1 MIGKP
6 YSGKLNVRFDEG
18 ELEIGLLPLRQFS
31 TLPDGRSY
39 FINSLRSLEDLKK
52 ERLSEDT
59 LLLYDNNIRLHVD
72 KINRRREPKI
82 TLRYFQ
88 FLSLLFAEIFLDNLK
103 NRKIE
108 FLYELNE
115 FLNNYKQ
122 QHDIEI
128 IDEFAEDDLKKLAFW
143 MATGSGKTLI
153 MHINYHQFFHYKP
166 FNPDNI
172 VLITP
177 NEGLSKQH
185 FEELEKSGVPCKL
198 FGGGL
203 SGLYGNATGQGVLV
217 LEITKLVEEKKGGGV
232 TIPLDVFEGRNLV
245 FVDEGHKGKMAEE
258 QKWKKLRDK
267 LAEKGFTF
275 EYSATFGQILSEKES
290 RNSERVF
297 KIHCF
302 RLLLQILLSGRL
314 WQRFF
319 CL

>member
-1 MIGKP
+1 MNIEK
-6 YSGKLNVRFDEG
+6 YLVLNKYLLSLFGVDEFK
-18 ELEIGLLPLRQFS
+18 ELQERLKETSEGYDS
-31 TLPDGRSY
+31 DGRSY
-39 FINSLRSLEDLKK
+39 FINSLRSLDNLKK
-52 ERLSEDT
+52 ESLSEDT
-59 LLLYDNNIRLHVD
+59 LLLYDNNIRLHVE

-88 FLSLLFAEIFLDNLK
+88 FLSLIFAEIFLDNFK

-128 IDEFAEDDLKKLAFW
+128 IDEFTEDDLRKLAFW

-172 VLITP
+172 ILITP

-203 SGLYGNATGQGVLV
+203 SGLYGNTSGQGILV

-232 TIPLDVFEGRNLV
+232 TIPLDVFEGKIL
-245 FVDEGHKGKMAEE
+245 FLLTKAIKGRWRK
-258 QKWKKLRDK
+258 
-267 LAEKGFTF
+267 
-275 EYSATFGQILSEKES
+275 S
-290 RNSERVF
+290 RNGKNSGISLQRMVLHLNIVLPSDRYYQR
-297 KIHCF
+297 KIQKF
-302 RLLLQILLSGRL
+302 
-314 WQRFF
+314 
-319 CL
+319 